1 LSTHRPRSA
10 SYSRGDVVRIGSRA
24 PETIASPGEQGTL
37 PATPDTSAVFS
48 GALSVPPIL
57 IGRLKNEL
65 LAAERRVR
73 LQAWQLE
80 QLVSER

>member
-1 LSTHRPRSA
+1 MSSESELEHRRRSPA
-10 SYSRGDVVRIGSRA
+10 RGSRA
-24 PETIASPGEQGTL
+24 RCRPRPI
-37 PATPDTSAVFS
+37 PAAVFS